1 MADQVRAQVGG
12 VARRPAGVRG
22 SGGERAADALIYAA
36 IAAFCIAVL
45 YPFFYTVINSLNAD
59 LPYGPTFLWPDGWT
73 LTNYRVVFREP
84 NLAGAFS
91 VTVARTLVGVVLVTC
106 NCAMA
111 GFALRKKRLTFR
123 KAYLAILLIPLF
135 FQGGLIPTYL
145 NYRRLGL
152 LDNFLVFIIP
162 QMFAFFYLIIF
173 MSGFDDIPDSLEES
187 AKVDGAGYF
196 TIFARIY
203 LPLALPILATIS
215 LFEGVAQWNAWFDSV
230 YFTNSSRLMT
240 LPALLLRV
248 VKGGEVEDFLRDPE
262 AYQQQNP
269 DGIKLAMMVVAVLPI
284 TLAYPFLQRY
294 FIKGLTLGSLKG

>member
-1 MADQVRAQVGG
+1 MAYQ
-12 VARRPAGVRG
+12 AR
-22 SGGERAADALIYAA
+22 SGFVIARGERAGDVAIYAA
-36 IAAFCIAVL
+36 LTAFCIAVL

-59 LPYGPTFLWPDGWT
+59 LPFGPAFLWPTRWT
-73 LTNYRVVFREP
+73 LTNYRVVFRDP

-91 VTVARTLVGVVLVTC
+91 VTVARTLAGVVLVTC

-123 KAYLAILLIPLF
+123 KLYLAVLLIPVF

-152 LDNFLVFIIP
+152 LDSFLVFIIP
-162 QMFAFFYLIIF
+162 QLFAFFYLVIF

-187 AKVDGAGYF
+187 AKMDGAGSF
-196 TIFARIY
+196 RIFVRIY

-215 LFEGVAQWNAWFDSV
+215 LFEGVAQWNSWFDSV
-230 YFTNSSRLMT
+230 YFTNSPALMT
-240 LPALLLRV
+240 LPALLVRV

-262 AYQQQNP
+262 AYQMQNP
-269 DGIKLAMMVVAVLPI
+269 DGIKLATMVVAVLPI